1 MKTNVRSFSIIMTVY
16 DQARELEENLP
27 AFLQQE
33 YESGEYQVIVV
44 DESSTDRTPDVLK
57 LLKSDYPHL
66 YSTFLPK
73 PNRLIIRRKLAFHL
87 GVKASKNEWIIF
99 TKINRKPVATDILK
113 AIADALDDTAEVTL
127 GYAVKKG
134 LRLQPFNTCQEASSH
149 IQRIERK
156 LSKVNE
162 HKRMNYFWG
171 RYEFIIMR
179 KEVAYDVLNL
189 FEQKISYPKMLG
201 KRIGIVC
208 SNLLRRSSTTLLET
222 Q

>member
-33 YESGEYQVIVV
+33 YGPGEYQVIVV

-57 LLKSDYPHL
+57 LFKSEYPHL

-99 TKINRKPVATDILK
+99 TKINRKPMATDILK

-134 LRLQPFNTCQEASSH
+134 TPAGMIAWFQDLC
-149 IQRIERK
+149 
-156 LSKVNE
+156 
-162 HKRMNYFWG
+162 
-171 RYEFIIMR
+171 
-179 KEVAYDVLNL
+179 D
-189 FEQKISYPKMLG
+189 KISADPEWIDYMENG
-201 KRIGIVC
+201 
-208 SNLLRRSSTTLLET
+208 NLLTVLTDRTEAFTKTVVDEVESTISALKAVE
-222 Q
+222 QISADYKYK